1 MTLLFPR
8 TDSLNSMKYC
18 YAFIILLMA
27 TTRSAQIQAQAAKPD
42 SLFFNLYTDSL
53 KKGTYNYINV
63 DAHFSNG
70 RWLPMTDKD
79 LLFQSSAG
87 RFEGNSLYLD
97 RDTNVEKVS
106 IKAILKADT
115 SILRQVVIYVKK
127 LPDNEKLKRKED
139 LY

>member
-1 MTLLFPR
+1 MRHCYLFF
-8 TDSLNSMKYC
+8 LV
-18 YAFIILLMA
+18 LMA
-27 TTRSAQIQAQAAKPD
+27 ITVSKQGQAQAAKPD

-53 KKGTYNYINV
+53 KKGTFNYINV

-97 RDTNVEKVS
+97 RDTNVEKVN

-115 SILRQVVIYVKK
+115 SIVRQVVIYVKK
-127 LPDNEKLKRKED
+127 LPDSEKLKRKED
-139 LY
+139 F

>member
-1 MTLLFPR
+1 
-8 TDSLNSMKYC
+8 
-18 YAFIILLMA
+18 MA
-27 TTRSAQIQAQAAKPD
+27 IAASEHTRAQAVKPD

-53 KKGTYNYINV
+53 KKGTFNYINV

-70 RWLPMTDKD
+70 RWLPMTDKE

-97 RDTNVEKVS
+97 RDTNVEKVN

-115 SILRQVVIYVKK
+115 SIVRQVVIYVKK
-127 LPDNEKLKRKED
+127 LPDNERLKTSEEVIRH
-139 LY
+139 